1 MVRIKRGVVVL
12 SAVVVLAACGSTD
25 GQSRRAAA
33 TTGDP
38 AAPAGSGCGGGGR
51 PSSGAP
57 PVLGIHHVPTLTRE
71 RYEAVVRRLTT
82 GRDRLR
88 SVADGGVEGL
98 LVHVAGEG
106 DDGFWVI
113 DVWASQEA
121 ADRFSQRVRPI
132 AQAVG
137 IQQPMKTYR
146 IHTFLTC

>member
-1 MVRIKRGVVVL
+1 
-12 SAVVVLAACGSTD
+12 
-25 GQSRRAAA
+25 
-33 TTGDP
+33 
-38 AAPAGSGCGGGGR
+38 
-51 PSSGAP
+51 
-57 PVLGIHHVPTLTRE
+57 
-71 RYEAVVRRLTT
+71 
-82 GRDRLR
+82 
-88 SVADGGVEGL
+88 VADGGVEGL

-137 IQQPMKTYR
+137 IQRPMKTYR